1 MEATYQLHS
10 MVLEAVDRV
19 VNSDTLLQM
28 FNINDDLWPIIK

>member
-10 MVLEAVDRV
+10 MALEAVDRV
-19 VNSDTLLQM
+19 VKNDILLQM

>member
-10 MVLEAVDRV
+10 MALEAVDRV
-19 VNSDTLLQM
+19 VKNDTLLQM